1 MTAEHFLSC
10 LESIFDQS
18 FDYVKTWSL
27 NRRSKEKLAI
37 YYFSFRNFST
47 HFDILQLLTYS
58 DRLTG
63 CDLLTQLKG
72 TMSEALAR
80 LRSSFEQYSIE
91 TSSELRNQIKYWIE
105 TVRDFIVY
113 RASIKVLTRREVTVI
128 ES

>member
-1 MTAEHFLSC
+1 
-10 LESIFDQS
+10 
-18 FDYVKTWSL
+18 
-27 NRRSKEKLAI
+27 
-37 YYFSFRNFST
+37 
-47 HFDILQLLTYS
+47 
-58 DRLTG
+58 
-63 CDLLTQLKG
+63 
-72 TMSEALAR
+72 MSEELAR